1 MKKILFIYN
10 GLIRNNGQVG
20 ISGGDIRLFEIIKN
34 TKNREIHLLT
44 TTNGE
49 ELILKYQIPFYQ
61 KHVINYVVTSGFKS
75 NLIVMLK
82 SIFSLPSGLKK
93 YHGLVYSSCEHLYDV
108 FPALILKIFNRCQ
121 WFAVYHWVEDYP
133 WKEKRGGTPFLIRY
147 LYWFNRFLAG
157 LIIKYFADK
166 ILAVSDQTKDKLVNL
181 KNINPDKIKAVY
193 CGVELEKI
201 RGIVNKYQTEKGTK
215 YDAIFMK
222 RLNYGKGVFDLL
234 QIWREVVSKKPH
246 AKLGIIG
253 DGPPEVVEK
262 VNQFIIENK
271 LSKNFELLG
280 VVYDFETKFRFINS
294 SKIFI
299 LPTHEENW
307 AIVIGE
313 AMAAKTPVVCY
324 NLKEIKPI
332 WQDNVLW
339 VDLGNIKQF
348 AQSIHSLLN
357 DRDLCK
363 KFITKGDKFI
373 EQYDWS
379 TIGEKE
385 LL

>member
-1 MKKILFIYN
+1 MEKILFIYN

-34 TKNREIHLLT
+34 TKNREINLLT

-49 ELILKYQIPFYQ
+49 ELISKYQIPYQQ

-82 SIFSLPSGLKK
+82 SIFSLPKSLKK
-93 YHGLVYSSCEHLYDV
+93 YHGQVYSSCEHLYDV
-108 FPALILKIFNRCQ
+108 FPALILKVFNRCP
-121 WFAVYHWVEDYP
+121 WLAVYHWVEDYP
-133 WKEKRGGTPFLIRY
+133 WKEKRGGTPFVIRY

-157 LIIKYFADK
+157 LLIKYFADQ
-166 ILAVSDQTKDKLVNL
+166 ILAVSDQTKTKLIAL
-181 KNINPDKIKAVY
+181 KNINPNKIKAVY

-201 RGIVNKYQTEKGTK
+201 RSITKKYQMEKGQK

-234 QIWREVVSKKPH
+234 QIWREVVQKKPT

-253 DGPPEVVEK
+253 DGPAEVVEK
-262 VNQFIIENK
+262 INQYIK
-271 LSKNFELLG
+271 DHQLSKNIELLG
-280 VVYDFETKFRFINS
+280 VIYDFETKFRLINS
-294 SKIFI
+294 AKVFV

-313 AMAAKTPVVCY
+313 ALAAKTPVICY
-324 NLKEIKPI
+324 DLKEIRPI
-332 WQDNVLW
+332 WQDNIIW
-339 VDLGNIKQF
+339 IEFGDIFQF
-348 AQSIHSLLN
+348 AQEVISLLDN
-357 DRDLCK
+357 SEIRSQMAN
-363 KFITKGDKFI
+363 KGNQFI
-373 EQYDWS
+373 EQYDWEK
-379 TIGEKE
+379 IGQSE